1 MSRSSTRVSQKVLPS
16 PAAAE
21 GDIHVQGVERAGT
34 RIPTLNDDLVLVR
47 LSAAN
52 TSPARLDPDERAG
65 ALVLKA
71 AKALSK
77 PGIRRESVFG
87 SGSGHGIYAYSVYPP
102 DPTKVVRESAD
113 GSKTV
118 GRLVGGR
125 FRAVN
130 NKP

>member
-1 MSRSSTRVSQKVLPS
+1 VPGRDADDALL
-16 PAAAE
+16 
-21 GDIHVQGVERAGT
+21 DGT

-52 TSPARLDPDERAG
+52 NTPAELDPEERAD
-65 ALVLKA
+65 ALVRKA
-71 AKALSK
+71 ARALNK

-87 SGSGHGIYAYSVYPP
+87 SGSGRGISAYSVYPP

-125 FRAVN
+125 FRPLKTKA
-130 NKP
+130 